1 MAKKFLKI
9 SAGLLLLSLPVSLS
23 IAPATASAE
32 QWVPTATQATSLTNA
47 TSLGALPSTT
57 EMQIV
62 VGLKEQNASGLKSYI
77 QAISTPGNAL
87 YGQSLTPA
95 EFAADYGPTST
106 QVQSV
111 TDYLTG
117 QGFTNISVSSNNL
130 LVTADGTAA
139 QVTSAFNTQIDKFQQ
154 NGQTVYANTTAADVP
169 SALGGTVAAVLG
181 LNNASKMTPPIV
193 QATGTPTTTS
203 LPNYPASYNPQGF
216 WKAYD
221 VGNTPTAS
229 GTSIAI
235 FAEGDLTQ
243 VIKDLR
249 QEEQVNGLPQV
260 PVTVVPVGIASTDTS
275 GADEWDLDT
284 QYSTGMAGTV
294 SHLYVYDTTS
304 LTDSDTA
311 REFNAFAAQ
320 DVAKAGSASFG
331 ECEVFPYV
339 DGAMLVD
346 DEIFAEAAAQGQT
359 TFASAGDTGG
369 FCAVA
374 PTNGVPAGAPDVN
387 YPASSPYVVAVGGTT
402 LITNSDGSYDEE
414 LAWTAGGGGPSEYET
429 SPYWQ
434 NSIVPS
440 SAAGNKGLP
449 DIAMD
454 ADPYS
459 GANVYVDGS
468 PLIVGGTSLSS
479 PLSLG
484 VWARL
489 ETSHGNQLGFAAP
502 LLYGV
507 YQSPGFHDII
517 LGDSGPYPATPGWDF
532 ATGLGTFDVS
542 AMNTVM
548 DKYAAMAPTA
558 PTAPTAG
565 PAAPPPGPGPQN

>member
-1 MAKKFLKI
+1 MKGKFLKI
-9 SAGLLLLSLPVSLS
+9 GAGLALLASPLTLLMTS
-23 IAPATASAE
+23 PAAYASTTTWSA
-32 QWVPTATQATSLTNA
+32 TATQAFNPTNA
-47 TSLGALPSTT
+47 TNLGALSASAPV
-57 EMQIV
+57 QV
-62 VGLKEQNASGLKSYI
+62 VLGLKLHNQQEMDTYI
-77 QAISTPGNAL
+77 QDISTQGNAL
-87 YGQSLTPA
+87 FGESLTPA
-95 EFAADYGPTST
+95 EFTADYAPTSD
-106 QVQSV
+106 QVDAV
-111 TDYLTG
+111 TSYLTS

-130 LVTADGTAA
+130 LITANGTAA
-139 QVTSAFNTQIDKFQQ
+139 QAESAFNTVLDQFSQD
-154 NGQTVYANTTAADVP
+154 GQTVYANTTPAEIP
-169 SALGGTVAAVLG
+169 TSLSGTVAAVLG
-181 LNNASKMTPPIV
+181 LNDAARMTPPIV
-193 QATGTPTTTS
+193 KATGTSTSTS
-203 LPNYPASYNPQGF
+203 LPNYPASYNPQNF
-216 WKAYD
+216 WQAYD
-221 VGNTPTAS
+221 VGNTPTGS

-235 FAEGDLTQ
+235 MAEGDLTQ
-243 VIKDLR
+243 VVKDLR
-249 QEEQVNGLPQV
+249 LEEAANNLPQV
-260 PVTVVPVGIASTDTS
+260 PYTIVPVGIASNDTS

-294 SHLYVYDTTS
+294 SHLYIYDTTS

-311 REFNAFAAQ
+311 REFNAFASQ

-331 ECEVFPYV
+331 ECEFDPYL

-402 LITNSDGSYDEE
+402 LITNSNGSYDEE
-414 LAWTAGGGGPSEYET
+414 LAWTAGGGGT
-429 SPYWQ
+429 SYFESAPYWQ
-434 NSIVPS
+434 SGIVPETTEV
-440 SAAGNKGLP
+440 GKGLP

-454 ADPYS
+454 ADPNS
-459 GANVYVDGS
+459 GANVWVDGT
-468 PLIVGGTSLSS
+468 PEVVGGTSLSS

-489 ETSHGNQLGFAAP
+489 ESAHGNQLGFASP

-507 YQSPGFHDII
+507 YGSDGFHDII

-542 AMNTVM
+542 NMNTVM
-548 DKYAAMAPTA
+548 DQYAPQGPAPA
-558 PTAPTAG
+558 PAPAPAPGPAG
-565 PAAPPPGPGPQN
+565 P